1 MSDPFKVY
9 SPAQVALTLG
19 GLDMSQGMGDGDF
32 FTCEPASEA
41 HASKVGADGSVA
53 IAEIIDPRANAKIVT
68 MQTSSTNALMGALMA
83 RGAVVPFE
91 MRDIATGSLIVT
103 SPTAKIKKWPATA
116 RGKEVGQ
123 VEWEIELFNA
133 TWAHGATAA
142 APVG

>member
-1 MSDPFKVY
+1 MSDPLKVY
-9 SPAQVALTLG
+9 SPQQVALTLA
-19 GLDMSQGMGDGDF
+19 GLDISQGMGDGDF
-32 FTCEPASEA
+32 FTCEPASEG
-41 HASKVGADGSVA
+41 HTSKVGADGSVA

-103 SPTAKIKKWPATA
+103 SPTAKIKKWPNAS

-123 VEWEIELFNA
+123 LEWEIELFNA
-133 TWAHGATAA
+133 TWAHGATVAA
-142 APVG
+142 AVG